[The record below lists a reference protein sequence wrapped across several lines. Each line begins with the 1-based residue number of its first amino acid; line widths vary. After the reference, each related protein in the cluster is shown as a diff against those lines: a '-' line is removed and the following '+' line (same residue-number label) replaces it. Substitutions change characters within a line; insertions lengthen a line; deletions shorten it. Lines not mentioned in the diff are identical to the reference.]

1 MLFLVD
7 VKLVSTSRYERLAEK
22 YVPIEEWTVST
33 GSSWLLSEKMK
44 ESGCPNSQKIS
55 YIS

>member
-1 MLFLVD
+1 MLFIID
-7 VKLVSTSRYERLAEK
+7 KKLISTSRNETMSEK

-44 ESGCPNSQKIS
+44 EYVFQ
-55 YIS
+55 